1 MRNSLHNP
9 QIETRNRQYQTEFRI
24 PHSDIPHSAFTM
36 LNPLD
41 LFVAGE
47 IVNRALD
54 EDVGRGD
61 VTSRSIVRSGL
72 NARGD
77 FIAKQDLVLAGLEVA
92 DLVFGWFDEY
102 IQIESTVADGDEIK
116 SGKIFARVIGDA
128 QMLLSAERV
137 ALNFLQHLSG
147 VATVT
152 RQYVQAVAGTR
163 AKIVDTRKT
172 TPGLRMLEK
181 YAVSVGGGSNHR
193 MGLDDG
199 VLIKDNHL
207 AMAGGVVEAVRRARE
222 AAGHLHKIE
231 VEVATLEQV
240 KEALGARADI
250 LLLDNMTPETVAQ
263 AVQIARE
270 REGEGDERR
279 TLLEASGGINLS
291 NVRQYAEAGVDLIS
305 IGALTHS
312 APSVDISFKIR
323 PA

>member
-1 MRNSLHNP
+1 
-9 QIETRNRQYQTEFRI
+9 
-24 PHSDIPHSAFTM
+24 M

-41 LFVAGE
+41 LFVSGE

-54 EDVGRGD
+54 EDLGRGD
-61 VTSRSIVRSGL
+61 ITSRSVVRLGV
-72 NARGD
+72 NARGS
-77 FIAKQDLVLAGLEVA
+77 FTAKQDLVLAGLEIA

-116 SGKIFARVIGDA
+116 SGKVFARVIGDA
-128 QMLLSAERV
+128 QALLSAERT

-147 VATVT
+147 IATMT
-152 RQYVQAVAGTR
+152 RQYVQAIAGAK

-207 AMAGGVVEAVRRARE
+207 AMTGAVGDAVRRARE
-222 AAGHLHKIE
+222 VVGHLHKIE
-231 VEVATLEQV
+231 VEVATIEQV
-240 KEALGARADI
+240 IEALDVSADI
-250 LLLDNMTPETVAQ
+250 LLLDNMTPEMVRR
-263 AVQIARE
+263 AVQIVTE
-270 REGEGDERR
+270 REGDDRR

-312 APSVDISFKIR
+312 APAVDISFKIR

>member
-1 MRNSLHNP
+1 
-9 QIETRNRQYQTEFRI
+9 
-24 PHSDIPHSAFTM
+24 M

-54 EDVGRGD
+54 EDLGRGD
-61 VTSRSIVRSGL
+61 ITSRSIVRFGV
-72 NARGD
+72 NAQGN

-116 SGKIFARVIGDA
+116 SGKVFARVIGDA
-128 QMLLSAERV
+128 QMLLSAERT

-147 VATVT
+147 IATVT
-152 RQYVQAVAGTR
+152 RQYVQAIAGTK

-193 MGLDDG
+193 LGLDDG

-207 AMAGGVVEAVRRARE
+207 AMAGSVADAVRRARE

-231 VEVATLEQV
+231 VEVVMLEQV
-240 KEALGARADI
+240 KEALDAKADI
-250 LLLDNMTPETVAQ
+250 LLLDNMAPEMIRQ
-263 AVQIARE
+263 AVQIVSE
-270 REGEGDERR
+270 REPDDRR